1 MIYGLY
7 RVSLKKVNRGDET
20 KETKY
25 IYMLGCCKNLK
36 ELSWSGI
43 HCASLA
49 FVVTFLNVSF
59 TDESFII
66 LPSDA
71 GQRVFPFHIRKR

>member
-1 MIYGLY
+1 ME
-7 RVSLKKVNRGDET
+7 RKKEN
-20 KETKY
+20 
-25 IYMLGCCKNLK
+25 IYMLRCYKKLK
-36 ELSWSGI
+36 ELPWSGTR
-43 HCASLA
+43 CASLA
-49 FVVTFLNVSF
+49 FVVAFLNVSF

>member
-1 MIYGLY
+1 MLRCY
-7 RVSLKKVNRGDET
+7 KK
-20 KETKY
+20 
-25 IYMLGCCKNLK
+25 LK
-36 ELSWSGI
+36 ELPWSGTR
-43 HCASLA
+43 CASLA
-49 FVVTFLNVSF
+49 FVVAFLNVSF